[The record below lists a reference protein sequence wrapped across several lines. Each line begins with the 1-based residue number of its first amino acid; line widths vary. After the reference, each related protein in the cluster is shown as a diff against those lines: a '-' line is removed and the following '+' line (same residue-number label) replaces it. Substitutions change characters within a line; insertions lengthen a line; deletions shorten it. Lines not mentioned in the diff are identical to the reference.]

1 VSETPKSTEPKPDER
16 IDKWLWF
23 ARFGKTRA
31 IAQKLITRGQVTING
46 NKISKASASVRV
58 GDRVTVVLETVKRQ
72 VTVLGLGERRGPA
85 EEARLLYDE
94 PAPREKLASEEAA
107 LPLYKPML
115 IRERGA
121 GRPTKKERRDIS
133 RTFGWDEE
141 G

>member
-1 VSETPKSTEPKPDER
+1 MTEKPAAER

-31 IAQKLITRGQVTING
+31 TSQKLIERGQVTLNG
-46 NKISKASASVRV
+46 AKVSKSSAAVRV
-58 GDRVTVVLETVKRQ
+58 GDKVTVVLETVKRH
-72 VTVLGLGERRGPA
+72 VTVLALGERRGPP

-94 PAPREKLASEEAA
+94 PAPREKLNSENAA

-115 IRERGA
+115 IREKGA

-133 RTFGWDEE
+133 REFGWDDES
-141 G
+141 

>member
-1 VSETPKSTEPKPDER
+1 VSDKPAAER

-31 IAQKLITRGQVTING
+31 ISQKLVERGQVTLNG
-46 NKISKASASVRV
+46 AKVSKSSASVRV
-58 GDRVTVVLETVKRQ
+58 GDKISVVLETVKRH
-72 VTVLGLGERRGPA
+72 VTVLALGERRGPP

-94 PAPREKLASEEAA
+94 PAPREKLNSENAA

-115 IRERGA
+115 IREKGA

-133 RTFGWDEE
+133 REFGWDDES
-141 G
+141 